1 MSNADDLAAAIRSR
15 VSNHALGLVV
25 DLTKV
30 SFIDSSGLAVLFELA
45 RRLRSGRQQLRVVV
59 PRDSSARMAI
69 DLVDLGSAAGIDESV
84 AAALAQLRGPT
95 TAGYEQR

>member
-30 SFIDSSGLAVLFELA
+30 SFIDSSGLAILFELA

-59 PRDSSARMAI
+59 PRESSVRTAV

-84 AAALAQLRGPT
+84 AIALAQLRGTT
-95 TAGYEQR
+95 TAGHEDR

>member
-25 DLTKV
+25 DMTKV
-30 SFIDSSGLAVLFELA
+30 SFIDSSGLAILFELA

-59 PRDSSARMAI
+59 PRASSVRMAT
-69 DLVDLGSAAGIDESV
+69 DLVDLGSAAGIDESID
-84 AAALAQLRGPT
+84 AAIAQLRGPT
-95 TAGYEQR
+95 AAGNEQR